1 MLAHSTSADL
11 PKDWNVVQESTRDV
25 IMGYRISTS
34 MKSHQVC
41 MGKEKLQ
48 WIENVL
54 SFHWIKQHVL

>member
-48 WIENVL
+48 
-54 SFHWIKQHVL
+54 